1 MINNSI
7 PEKVLKAIDS
17 GKVKMRPRWHFVFR
31 TALWAMGVILAAL
44 TLLYLVSFVI
54 FALHQSGSWFV
65 PGFGLRGLPIFL
77 SSIPWLL
84 VAVALIFIIL
94 LEVLV
99 KRYSFAYAR
108 PLLYSVIAVILF
120 VMLGGLVV
128 AKTPL
133 HRGLFRQAL
142 ENHLPLAGG
151 LYRGYGMMRPR
162 NIALGI
168 VTEIPDAGRFLIQN
182 RVGEI
187 IEVMVTAETYFPF
200 GKDIAVGDTIVA
212 FGQQQNGRI
221 KAWGVRKIIVADFLP
236 RPPHMQEIR
245 VK

>member
-1 MINNSI
+1 MTNNSI
-7 PEKVLKAIDS
+7 PDKVLKAIES
-17 GKVKMRPRWHFVFR
+17 GKVKMRPRWHFVFG
-31 TALWAMGVILAAL
+31 TALLALGVILAVS
-44 TLLYLVSFVI
+44 TLLYLASFVI

-65 PGFGLRGLPIFL
+65 PGFGLRGLPVFL
-77 SSIPWLL
+77 SSMPWLL
-84 VAVALIFIIL
+84 VAVVLIFIIL

-108 PLLYSVIAVILF
+108 PLLYSALLIILF
-120 VMLGGLVV
+120 VTLGGLVV

-133 HRGLFRQAL
+133 HKGLFRQAL
-142 ENHLPLAGG
+142 ENRLPLMGG
-151 LYRGYGMMRPR
+151 LYRGYGMKYPR
-162 NIALGI
+162 NITLGV
-168 VTEIPDAGRFLIQN
+168 VTEIPDARLLLIQN

-187 IEVMVTAETYFPF
+187 IEVLVTAETHFPF

-212 FGQQQNGRI
+212 FGQRQNGRI

-236 RPPHMQEIR
+236 RPPRMPEIR